1 MRTFRDYSPEE
12 RRNFIT
18 LSTGEYYPDI
28 LEDACRLYSPVLE
41 MFSQLLNR
49 SESSSALFMN
59 IADVPTQ
66 WMRIQ
71 LCRVF
76 RKYVSPETPVEML
89 KKKTQARKICEDFG
103 EGFRPIHVVQEK
115 FDARP
120 MPDEEQVRMFKQNR
134 FGMIIQTKADL
145 LISSFLL
152 MIRKQF
158 MPLVLHGM
166 TEIAEELRKTTELA
180 AIKTVQMKY

>member
-1 MRTFRDYSPEE
+1 
-12 RRNFIT
+12 
-18 LSTGEYYPDI
+18 
-28 LEDACRLYSPVLE
+28 
-41 MFSQLLNR
+41 
-49 SESSSALFMN
+49 
-59 IADVPTQ
+59 
-66 WMRIQ
+66 
-71 LCRVF
+71 
-76 RKYVSPETPVEML
+76 ML

-120 MPDEEQVRMFKQNR
+120 MPDEALCAILWEYKDRGKKGYDLTDKFFDMIQAKFSDLNIWGPREQVRMFKQNR